1 MACKLWMWEMMLD
14 SVPEGTV
21 TVSRE
26 AITLGEVEDHLKDTL
41 DLLMGQVVDLIIA
54 YPILGHPLMHPDMGF
69 IELVNRVT
77 LPFPTDSTLNLI
89 QVVHSPIFMSKS
101 QSIATRGRWKE
112 SETMPQVR

>member
-26 AITLGEVEDHLKDTL
+26 GITPGEVEDHLKDTL
-41 DLLMGQVVDLIIA
+41 DLLLGQVVDLIIA
-54 YPILGHPLMHPDMGF
+54 YPILGHPLMHPDVGF

-77 LPFPTDSTLNLI
+77 FPFPTDSTLDLI
-89 QVVHSPIFMSKS
+89 
-101 QSIATRGRWKE
+101 
-112 SETMPQVR
+112 